1 MANKQSNRG
10 WAAFKVTVNGEE
22 VKAAFQCKTSIYTS
36 LKDELGLDL
45 VQEAFPEGYIEFKIS
60 GLVSNGLVMVMKVM
74 GKMGTVSKSGTLVC
88 PIDKVVTATTKLKGA
103 KYGGWNISRAYQS
116 GDRRVSY

>member
-1 MANKQSNRG
+1 MASASANKG

-36 LKDELGLDL
+36 LKDELGLEL
-45 VQEAFPEGYIEFKIS
+45 VQEAFPEGYQEYDRE
-60 GLVSNGLVMVMKVM
+60 GLVRNGLVMIMKVI
-74 GKMGTVSKSGTLVC
+74 GKMGTKSKSGTVVC
-88 PIDKVVTATTKLKGA
+88 PIDKVITATTKLKGA
-103 KYGGWNISRAYQS
+103 KYGGWDITRAYQS